1 MFQAEGIAYEKALRQ
16 GKARHT
22 EKLKEGQCG

>member
-16 GKARHT
+16 GKAWHT
-22 EKLKEGQCG
+22 EKLKGQCG